1 MNQKISILLVED
13 DDRIRS
19 FMEAVLTT
27 NGYNILETT
36 NARTALSMAA
46 SHNPDLMLLDLGLPD
61 MDGQQVIRSIREW
74 SRMPIVVVSARGQEK
89 DKVSALDSGADDYVT
104 KPFGTAEL
112 LARIRA
118 ALRNSVLRAS
128 GGVTA
133 DAVFQFHGLV
143 VDTDKRLVKVD
154 DTPIH
159 LTQIEYK
166 IVALLA
172 RNAGKVLPTTS
183 SSKRS
188 GARMPAVIR
197 SCCASTWPISAES
210 SKRTPPCRN
219 TLPPKSA
226 SVTAWWAINP
236 PRNSRTPC
244 TGSWPAQGVSLYFTV
259 GRFRIFLISASNPPL
274 SR

>member
-1 MNQKISILLVED
+1 MTQKLSILLVED

-27 NGYNILETT
+27 NGYNVLETT

-74 SRMPIVVVSARGQEK
+74 SLMPIVVVSARGYEK
-89 DKVSALDSGADDYVT
+89 DKVTALDSGADDYVT

-118 ALRNSVLRAS
+118 ALRNSAMRVP
-128 GGVTA
+128 GGA
-133 DAVFQFHGLV
+133 AANAVFQCRGLT

-154 DTPIH
+154 DTPVH

-172 RNAGKVLPTTS
+172 RNAGKVLTYDVILKEVWGPFASCDTQLLRVNMANIRRKLEKDPSMPEYITTEI
-183 SSKRS
+183 
-188 GARMPAVIR
+188 GIGYRMMD
-197 SCCASTWPISAES
+197 SAE
-210 SKRTPPCRN
+210 
-219 TLPPKSA
+219 
-226 SVTAWWAINP
+226 
-236 PRNSRTPC
+236 
-244 TGSWPAQGVSLYFTV
+244 
-259 GRFRIFLISASNPPL
+259 
-274 SR
+274 

>member
-27 NGYNILETT
+27 NGYNVLETA
-36 NARTALSMAA
+36 NARTAISMAA
-46 SHNPDLMLLDLGLPD
+46 SHNPDLILLDLGLPD
-61 MDGQQVIRSIREW
+61 MDGQQVIKSIREW
-74 SRMPIVVVSARGQEK
+74 SHMPIVVVSARGYEK
-89 DKVSALDSGADDYVT
+89 DKVSALDNSADDYVT

-118 ALRNSVLRAS
+118 ALRNSAMRAS
-128 GGVTA
+128 GSASA
-133 DAVFQFHGLV
+133 DAVFQFHGLT

-172 RNAGKVLPTTS
+172 RNAGKVLTYDVILKEVWGPYASCDTQLLRVNMANIRRKLEKDPSMPEYITTEI
-183 SSKRS
+183 
-188 GARMPAVIR
+188 GIGYRM
-197 SCCASTWPISAES
+197 
-210 SKRTPPCRN
+210 
-219 TLPPKSA
+219 
-226 SVTAWWAINP
+226 
-236 PRNSRTPC
+236 
-244 TGSWPAQGVSLYFTV
+244 V
-259 GRFRIFLISASNPPL
+259 GE
-274 SR
+274 